1 MSSTSSLLA
10 SSAGARAR
18 ATSAATRRQRWARRA
33 LLSDVL
39 VVALWASGAVA
50 AALYLVSGGIA
61 GFATIGASVTSLGIF
76 AGLIGTNYVLV
87 MILLAARIPLLDRT
101 IGHDRAIALH
111 RRLGKPALYLI
122 LAHAVLLIIGYGIT
136 DGVDPVAEFFA
147 LFGVNDIPLAW
158 LGLGLMIAVVVTSL
172 VAVRRRFSY
181 EMWHAIHLLS
191 YAAVAVSLPHQL
203 SVGGVLAEGTAQR
216 AYWIALF
223 VVAFAAIAWFRF
235 ARPAIATLRHG
246 LTVTRTRRIAPDV
259 VAIELRGRQLRRL
272 EAQGGQFFVWRFWS
286 AGTWWHSHP
295 LSLSAAPTDTTM
307 RVTVRD
313 LGSGSRALADLPR
326 GTRVSIEGP
335 YGLFTDRART
345 APRLAILAAGIG
357 VTPVRAMLEDAD
369 LEPGEATVLLRASD
383 ESETYHWDEIRELCQ
398 ARGARFYTMLGPRAR
413 RGARWMTES
422 DAARGVTLDSVFPDL
437 AESDVYVCGP
447 TGWLNEVEA
456 DVRLRQL
463 PSEQL
468 HTERFDW

>member
-1 MSSTSSLLA
+1 MSSTSSSLA
-10 SSAGARAR
+10 SPAQTRAR
-18 ATSAATRRQRWARRA
+18 TTTAASRRQRWARRA

-39 VVALWASGAVA
+39 VVALWASGALA
-50 AALYLVSGGIA
+50 AGLFLVSGGA
-61 GFATIGASVTSLGIF
+61 TGFSTLGASITSLGILT
-76 AGLIGTNYVLV
+76 GLVGTNYVLV
-87 MILLAARIPLLDRT
+87 MLVLAARIPLLDRT

-122 LAHAVLLIIGYGIT
+122 LAHALLLIVGYGIT

-147 LFGVNDIPLAW
+147 LFGVQDIALAW
-158 LGLGLMIAVVVTSL
+158 LGLGLMITVVVSSL

-191 YAAVAVSLPHQL
+191 YVAVAVALPHQL

-216 AYWIALF
+216 TYWIALV
-223 VVAFAAIAWFRF
+223 VVAFGSIAWFRF

-345 APRLAILAAGIG
+345 SPKLAIMAAGIG
-357 VTPVRAMLEDAD
+357 VTPVRAMLEDATFA
-369 LEPGEATVLLRASD
+369 PGEATVLLRASD
-383 ESETYHWDEIRELCQ
+383 ETEMYHWDEIRELCR

-456 DVRLRQL
+456 DVRLRRL
-463 PSEQL
+463 PAEQL